1 MVKRVLLALTAAGV
15 ILASP
20 VLAHAKLQSSSPAAG
35 AQLTQAPKSMTL
47 EFNEDV
53 ELASLK
59 LTLDGKDIA
68 LTFDRGAA
76 AARHVSV
83 ALPSLTA
90 GTYQVQWSALSPDDG
105 HIAKGAFSF
114 VIR

>member
-1 MVKRVLLALTAAGV
+1 MVKRVMPAFIAVGA

-20 VLAHAKLQSSSPAAG
+20 VLAHAKLQSTSPAAD
-35 AQLTQAPKSMTL
+35 AQLSQAPKSLTL
-47 EFNEDV
+47 RFNEDV

-59 LTLDGKDIA
+59 LTVDGKDIA
-68 LTFDRGAA
+68 VTFDRGAA
-76 AARHVSV
+76 AARQVSV

>member
-1 MVKRVLLALTAAGV
+1 MVKRVLLAFTAVGV

-20 VLAHAKLQSSSPAAG
+20 VLAHAKLQSTSPAAD
-35 AQLTQAPKSMTL
+35 ATLRQAPKSLTL
-47 EFNEDV
+47 QFNEDV

-59 LTLDGKDIA
+59 LTVDGKDIA
-68 LTFDRGAA
+68 VTFDRGAS
-76 AARHVSV
+76 AARQVSV
-83 ALPSLTA
+83 ALPSLAA
-90 GTYQVQWSALSPDDG
+90 GTYQVRWSALSPDDG

>member
-1 MVKRVLLALTAAGV
+1 MVKHMLLAFTAAGV
-15 ILASP
+15 ISASP
-20 VLAHAKLQSSSPAAG
+20 VFAHAKLEGTSPPAD
-35 AQLTQAPKSMTL
+35 AQLSQAPKSLTL
-47 EFNEDV
+47 KFNEDV
-53 ELASLK
+53 ELAGLK
-59 LTLDGKDIA
+59 LTVDGKDIA
-68 LTFDRGAA
+68 VTFNRGAA
-76 AARHVSV
+76 AARQVTV

>member
-1 MVKRVLLALTAAGV
+1 MVKRVLLAFIAAGV

-20 VLAHAKLQSSSPAAG
+20 VLAHAKLQSSSPAAD
-35 AQLTQAPKSMTL
+35 AQLSQAPKSLTL
-47 EFNEDV
+47 KFNEDV

-59 LTLDGKDIA
+59 LTVEGKDIA
-68 LTFDRGAA
+68 VAFDRGAA
-76 AARHVSV
+76 AARQVSV
-83 ALPSLTA
+83 ALPSLAA